1 MCTSH
6 SVWEIRSQHFV
17 LSREKET
24 KKIKKKIEQSQ
35 LTWLRS
41 LFPMDGNQKL
51 EGGRAGRT
59 DGSNDKEGMN
69 TGAKKG
75 GLGIR
80 REGEEKNKWKE
91 KEKD

>member
-1 MCTSH
+1 
-6 SVWEIRSQHFV
+6 
-17 LSREKET
+17 
-24 KKIKKKIEQSQ
+24 
-35 LTWLRS
+35 
-41 LFPMDGNQKL
+41 MDGNQKL

-59 DGSNDKEGMN
+59 GGSNDKEGMN